1 MGIVFDIYAFF
12 FFFCLRVEIS
22 FSMGVDGLQEWQA
35 GDEVLI
41 VWRLVYSIGE
51 INILWSKIDRTGDED
66 PKLIND
72 N

>member
-12 FFFCLRVEIS
+12 FCLQVEVS

-41 VWRLVYSIGE
+41 VWSWLYSIGE
-51 INILWSKIDRTGDED
+51 INIL
-66 PKLIND
+66 
-72 N
+72 